1 MAGIRCSL
9 KHRFLSYPFILDIV
23 NTHVNINCIMREII
37 FYRTST
43 GYCPVEKFLDL
54 LPSKHAQKVSWVLSL
69 IEELPMVPKQYFKKL
84 VNTDDIWEVRVKSGG
99 NAYRLLGFFVCANLV
114 VLDYAFQKKTQ
125 KTPQNAIKTA
135 EGRKRDYFKRRI
147 GNE

>member
-1 MAGIRCSL
+1 
-9 KHRFLSYPFILDIV
+9 
-23 NTHVNINCIMREII
+23 MREII

-43 GYCPVEKFLDL
+43 GHCPVEKFLDL
-54 LPSKHAQKVSWVLSL
+54 LPFKHAKKVSWVLSL
-69 IEELPMVPKQYFKKL
+69 IEDLPMVPKQYFKKL

-99 NAYRLLGFFVCANLV
+99 EAYRLLGFFDGSNLV

-135 EGRKRDYFKRRI
+135 EGRKRDYFKRRT